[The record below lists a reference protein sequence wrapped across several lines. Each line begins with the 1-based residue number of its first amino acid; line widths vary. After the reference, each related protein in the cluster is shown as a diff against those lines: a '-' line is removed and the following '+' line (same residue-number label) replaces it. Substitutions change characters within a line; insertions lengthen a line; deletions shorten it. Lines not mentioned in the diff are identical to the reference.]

1 MLKYRIIKISR
12 MSLAYRIGFP
22 TQPEQSDLDRF
33 MQEHGFKET
42 KYSRRR
48 KSSRIYIWDGD
59 AVAREIHFRYENR
72 PTSML
77 RRDIEASGNLVTYAA
92 DPTVL
97 PEERLRLIAEGI
109 IRTELDWMVHITPER
124 RKFYETACA
133 FKTQYGAIVVSEPGG
148 QEINPHGIVN
158 LII

>member
-97 PEERLRLIAEGI
+97 PEESLRLIAEGKI
-109 IRTELDWMVHITPER
+109 HSELD
-124 RKFYETACA
+124 
-133 FKTQYGAIVVSEPGG
+133 
-148 QEINPHGIVN
+148 
-158 LII
+158 